1 MSLGTVRT
9 AVLACHPSTPCPA
22 VRRLAVAVRRSAGK
36 LVLNY
41 RLEGDIGALDIPPA
55 GPAHRADGLWQAT
68 CCELFIKLP
77 SPHGGGLGWGRS
89 TPPSMFPEEEGY
101 LEFNFSP
108 STAWAAYAFT
118 GYRQG
123 MAAVDLVEPVNI
135 AVLRDAD
142 WLELAASIN
151 LDGLP
156 LAEEDTLLV
165 GLSAVV
171 QAQRGGLS
179 YWAMAHPEGKPD
191 FHHPDSF
198 MFKLA

>member
-1 MSLGTVRT
+1 MVRT

-22 VRRLAVAVRRSAGK
+22 VRRLAVAVRRGSGS

-55 GPAHRADGLWQAT
+55 GPAHRADGLWQTT
-68 CCELFIKLP
+68 CFEAFITVLP
-77 SPHGGGLGWGRS
+77 QTGSVLQTEPALDGG
-89 TPPSMFPEEEGY
+89 Y
-101 LEFNFSP
+101 DEFNFSP

-156 LAEEDTLLV
+156 LAEEDALLL

-171 QAQRGGLS
+171 QAQHGRLS

-191 FHHPDSF
+191 FHHPGSF
-198 MFKLA
+198 VFKLA